1 MLMKKIVIS
10 VLLVMTFLF
19 VGCTKSITEY
29 NPDGSVK
36 KIFHYFRVAA
46 HKSLDPQ
53 KQFDSASADMI
64 VMVYDT
70 LLSYHYLKRPYQLTS
85 NLVTQMPTLS
95 EDGLTYRFEVRK
107 DVFFA
112 DDPCFKGGKGRQ
124 MTVDDVIYT
133 LKRFADYNVNTLSY
147 GTLMQGYVAG
157 MDDFRAQTK
166 KLGESK
172 TDYGQLEI
180 SGVKKTNDFGFEMTL
195 TQAIPMALLP
205 LAASQLA
212 IVAQEAVEHY
222 GIDFKHHPV
231 GTGPF
236 YISQYSRRGE
246 MRLSKNKKYHRVYP
260 SEGDVGDENNGF
272 LKDAGKR
279 LPLVDEVRLPLIEE
293 SQPRMLKFRRGRLDW
308 VGVDKENFTKMAI
321 KAGDTF
327 RLIPSLEGKFRHY
340 YAPYLYSGYWSFNMK
355 DPLLGSACKTGEGDA
370 ADAGS
375 ACFERQ
381 RKSKALRQSMA
392 YALDMDTYIDKMR
405 NGRGLK
411 LNTIVPIPIAGS
423 EKDTGAKW
431 YPYDL
436 KMAKQKLVEAGYP
449 GGKGLPP
456 IKVEYAG
463 TSSGS
468 QQYGEFYRRAFAGL
482 GIELEPQYQTFSAYL
497 KKTDS
502 GNFQVTSSAW
512 AADYPDAENFYQL
525 LYGPNGPPGPN
536 HGAYLNKR
544 YDELYL
550 KSKYMA
556 NGPERYAVFREMAD
570 ILKDEVPFLLT
581 VSPISFGL
589 YQNWL
594 GNMKRHMMVDAPFQY
609 LNIDLE
615 MKMKGV
621 N

>member
-1 MLMKKIVIS
+1 MIKKA
-10 VLLVMTFLF
+10 FLF
-19 VGCTKSITEY
+19 MLLGVFMMLGCTKTITEY

-64 VMVYDT
+64 NVVYDT
-70 LLSYHYLKRPYQLTS
+70 LLSYHYLKRPYRLTP
-85 NLVTQMPTLS
+85 NLVKAMPSLS
-95 EDGLTYRFEVRK
+95 EDGLTYSFELRQ
-107 DVFFA
+107 DVYFT
-112 DDPCFKGGKGRQ
+112 DDPCFKDGKGRQ
-124 MTVDDVIYT
+124 LTVDDVIYSI
-133 LKRFADYNVNTLSY
+133 KRFADYNVNTLSY

-166 KLGESK
+166 TLGEKQTNYRKLS
-172 TDYGQLEI
+172 I
-180 SGVKKTNDFGFEMTL
+180 SGIKKTGPFKFEMTL
-195 TQAIPMALLP
+195 TQPIPMALLP
-205 LAASQLA
+205 FAASQLA
-212 IVAQEAVEHY
+212 IVAKEAVTYY

-231 GTGPF
+231 GSGPF
-236 YISQYSRRGE
+236 FISQYSRRGE
-246 MRLSKNKKYHRVYP
+246 MRLARNPRYHRVYP
-260 SEGDVGDENNGF
+260 SEGEIGDKERGL
-272 LKDAGKR
+272 LKDAGKK
-279 LPLVDEVRLPLIEE
+279 LPLVDEVRMPLIEE
-293 SQPRMLKFRRGRLDW
+293 SQPRMLKFRRGRIDW

-321 KAGDTF
+321 KEGDTF
-327 RLIPSLEGKFRHY
+327 RLIPSLEGLFQHY

-355 DPLLGSACKTGEGDA
+355 DPILGNVCTSEEGAPEDPLSACA
-370 ADAGS
+370 V
-375 ACFERQ
+375 RQ
-381 RKSKALRQSMA
+381 KRSKALRQAMA
-392 YALDMDTYIDKMR
+392 YALDMGTYIDKLR

-411 LNTIVPIPIAGS
+411 LNSIVPIPIAGS

-436 KMAKQKLVEAGYP
+436 QKAKEKMIEAGYP

-468 QQYGEFYRRAFAGL
+468 QQDGEFYRRAFAAI
-482 GIELEPQYQTFSAYL
+482 GIELKPQYQTFSAYL

-502 GNFQVTSSAW
+502 GNFQITSSAW
-512 AADYPDAENFYQL
+512 AADYPDAENFFQL

-556 NGPERYAVFREMAD
+556 NGPERYAVFREMSD
-570 ILKDEVPFLLT
+570 ILKDEVPFLLA

-594 GNMKRHMMVDAPFQY
+594 GNMKRHMMLDTPFQY
-609 LNIDLE
+609 LNIDTE
-615 MKMKGV
+615 MKLKGLE
-621 N
+621 